1 MGPGMQGFCCRWLCI
16 QRLKPESWGRRP
28 CSVSL
33 GRVTLQPAKE
43 RWPFVQWQVRF
54 TAGSCE
60 AGCLAGLSWL
70 LLFEGQSWMVMAPGS
85 PRQLK
90 RAQCSTMESVL
101 DLLIVMEILT
111 RSCCSSLTCPR
122 AVRGAGQDR
131 TALLQSPGVLRGV
144 MGCEA
149 DLPCSPI

>member
-1 MGPGMQGFCCRWLCI
+1 MDGH
-16 QRLKPESWGRRP
+16 
-28 CSVSL
+28 VS
-33 GRVTLQPAKE
+33 RKAQAAEK
-43 RWPFVQWQVRF
+43 
-54 TAGSCE
+54 
-60 AGCLAGLSWL
+60 
-70 LLFEGQSWMVMAPGS
+70 S
-85 PRQLK
+85 PVFHNGV
-90 RAQCSTMESVL
+90 CVL